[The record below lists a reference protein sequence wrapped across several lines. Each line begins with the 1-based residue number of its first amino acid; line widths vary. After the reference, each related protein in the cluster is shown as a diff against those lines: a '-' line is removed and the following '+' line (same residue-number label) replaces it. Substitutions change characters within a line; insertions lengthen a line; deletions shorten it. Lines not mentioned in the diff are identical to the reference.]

1 MAIFETEALVL
12 RSYNLAEA
20 DKIVVCLSRAAG
32 LIRGVAKGCRK
43 LKNRFGA
50 SLEPFTLI
58 NLTYYEKEHQELVSF
73 RQTEILRSRFNL
85 SSNTSILTGFSYMG
99 DLLIDFSPPHQAN
112 DNLYRMALACFD
124 AASQSPD
131 DLEAVLRYFEVW
143 LLKIEGFLPDLRACA
158 SCHRAFAE
166 EMVYLGQDLSL
177 RCSDCSNARGGAI
190 SKRLH
195 AQLRAT
201 EKLPPAKFAEEARD
215 VPSKT
220 KKEMAELTF
229 HLMGRVLERQPRMR
243 PSTDYAEERSKTG
256 EAGTGV
262 GQDK

>member
-12 RSYNLAEA
+12 RTYNLAEA
-20 DKIVVCLSRAAG
+20 DKIVVCLSRSAG

-73 RQTEILRSRFNL
+73 RQTEILRSHFNL
-85 SSNTSILTGFSYMG
+85 CGNASILTGFSYMG

-112 DNLYRMALACFD
+112 DNLYRMALACFE

-131 DLEAVLRYFEVW
+131 DLESVLRYFEVW
-143 LLKIEGFLPDLRACA
+143 LLKIEGFLPDLRTCA
-158 SCHRAFAE
+158 GCHRAFNDDE
-166 EMVYLGQDLSL
+166 TIYLGHDLSL
-177 RCSDCSNARGGAI
+177 RCSSCSDARGNAI

-201 EKLPPAKFAEEARD
+201 EKLAPAKFAEEERE

-229 HLMGRVLERQPRMR
+229 HLIG
-243 PSTDYAEERSKTG
+243 
-256 EAGTGV
+256 
-262 GQDK
+262 

>member
-12 RSYNLAEA
+12 RTYNLAEA
-20 DKIVVCLSRAAG
+20 DKIVVCLSRSAG

-43 LKNRFGA
+43 LRNRFGA

-58 NLTYYEKEHQELVSF
+58 NLTYYEKENKELVSF
-73 RQTEILRSRFNL
+73 SQTEILRSRFNL
-85 SSNTSILTGFSYMG
+85 SGNASILTGFSYMG

-112 DNLYRMALACFD
+112 DNLYRMALACFE
-124 AASQSPD
+124 AASESPV

-158 SCHRAFAE
+158 NCHRAFSDE
-166 EMVYLGQDLSL
+166 KIYLGSDLSL
-177 RCSDCSNARGGAI
+177 RCAECSNSRGTAV

-201 EKLPPAKFAEEARD
+201 EKLSPAKFAVEARE
-215 VPSKT
+215 SSSET
-220 KKEMAELTF
+220 KKQMAELTF
-229 HLMGRVLERQPRMR
+229 QIIGRVLERQPRVK
-243 PSTDYAEERSKTG
+243 PSTDYADKTKS
-256 EAGTGV
+256 A
-262 GQDK
+262 